1 MNKPVVKLINV
12 TKVYDVSKEVSVRA
26 LDNINLE
33 VYEGE
38 ILCIMGPSGSGKSTL
53 LNIMGTLDRP
63 TSGKVI
69 IDDID
74 VTDLSEKELTRLR
87 CLKLGFV
94 FQMYNLIST
103 LTALE
108 NVMLPM
114 FFSGRYTLRECK
126 ERALI
131 LLKLVGLEKWAYH
144 RPSQLSG
151 GQQQRVAIARALAN
165 EPSVILMDEPTGA
178 VDIVSAASIL
188 RLVRCLNEY
197 LGVTF
202 VIVTHNPELTQ
213 IAHRTVFIRD
223 GKLFY
228 SMEEALK
235 LKITAEYDY
244 NILLAQLKLLEL
256 TAKGLKRMAESG
268 TLSAEEYLKAKN
280 EILKKLKRIKVKL
293 HDERPRNRAMTT
305 NPNSPS

>member
-1 MNKPVVKLINV
+1 MSRAVLKLQNI
-12 TKVYDVSKEVSVRA
+12 TKIYKVSKEVEVKA
-26 LDNINLE
+26 LDNVTLE

-38 ILCIMGPSGSGKSTL
+38 VLCIMGPSGSGKSTL

-63 TSGKVI
+63 TSGRVI
-69 IDDID
+69 VDGVD
-74 VTDLSEKELTRLR
+74 VTDLNEKELTRLR

-131 LLKLVGLEKWAYH
+131 LLKLVGLERWASH
-144 RPSQLSG
+144 RPNQLSG

-178 VDIVSAASIL
+178 IDIVSAAGIL
-188 RLVRCLNEY
+188 RLVKCLNEY

-202 VIVTHNPELTQ
+202 VIVTHNPELAQ

-223 GKLFY
+223 GRLFY

-235 LKITAEYDY
+235 LRITSEYDY
-244 NILLAQLKLLEL
+244 SVLEAQLKLLEL
-256 TAKGLKRMAESG
+256 TAKGLKRMV
-268 TLSAEEYLKAKN
+268 EEGVMSPQEYERSK
-280 EILKKLKRIKVKL
+280 EDILKKLNRIKEKL
-293 HDERPRNRAMTT
+293 SKSDLRSLMKKK
-305 NPNSPS
+305 

>member
-114 FFSGRYTLRECK
+114 FFSGRYTLKECK

-178 VDIVSAASIL
+178 VDIASAASIL
-188 RLVRCLNEY
+188 RLVRCLNAVSY
-197 LGVTF
+197 
-202 VIVTHNPELTQ
+202 THLTLP
-213 IAHRTVFIRD
+213 T
-223 GKLFY
+223 
-228 SMEEALK
+228 
-235 LKITAEYDY
+235 T
-244 NILLAQLKLLEL
+244 
-256 TAKGLKRMAESG
+256 
-268 TLSAEEYLKAKN
+268 
-280 EILKKLKRIKVKL
+280 
-293 HDERPRNRAMTT
+293 ERV
-305 NPNSPS
+305 